1 MHEAINDELCNK
13 FINEYLDYEV
23 IPTIE
28 NEHNFNI
35 VNYKNEIL
43 KRFRNKFLNHKLE
56 QIGMDGSLKIPIRII
71 DTYNKRIKNAKYIST
86 SLIISCW
93 ILIFK
98 RKNIDTFKY
107 SVSDPN
113 SEDLIKIVNS
123 KENYIKAI
131 IEMKNI
137 FDVSEKSK
145 LNLLKNISS
154 QINKIEELNLSG
166 FLSFL
171 YK

>member
-71 DTYNKRIKNAKYIST
+71 DTYNKKTKNAKYVNT

-98 RKNIDTFKY
+98 RKNMDTFKY
-107 SVSDPN
+107 VVSDPI
-113 SEDLIKIVNS
+113 SEDLMQLVNS

-166 FLSFL
+166 FKFL
-171 YK
+171 V